1 MEGNQAR
8 KPKTTCAT
16 VDDDDDDEA
25 SKQATT
31 PTGRPTSYLRRDER

>member
-16 VDDDDDDEA
+16 VDDDDEA

-31 PTGRPTSYLRRDER
+31 PAGRPAY